1 VASFYPLAEAAE
13 RVGGDLVSVTNL
25 TPPGVEPALALL
37 GALGGPR
44 ALASPT
50 GGGLHVH
57 RLHVGSVGA
66 RQLAAHLRQVPDLGA
81 RG

>member
-1 VASFYPLAEAAE
+1 MNTRRTTSPLRGKAATVA
-13 RVGGDLVSVTNL
+13 V
-25 TPPGVEPALALL
+25 ALALL

-57 RLHVGSVGA
+57 RLHVGGSVGA
-66 RQLAAHLRQVPDLGA
+66 RQLAAHLRQVPDLGV

>member
-1 VASFYPLAEAAE
+1 MNTRRTTSPVRGGVAALA
-13 RVGGDLVSVTNL
+13 VG
-25 TPPGVEPALALL
+25 LALL
-37 GALGGPR
+37 GSLWGPN

-50 GGGLHVH
+50 GGGQHLPHVLHVG
-57 RLHVGSVGA
+57 GSVGA

>member
-1 VASFYPLAEAAE
+1 M
-13 RVGGDLVSVTNL
+13 L
-25 TPPGVEPALALL
+25 TVALL
-37 GALGGPR
+37 AASCGSSNEDTGDADQQDTRSVVALV
-44 ALASPT
+44 SPT

-57 RLHVGSVGA
+57 RLHVGGSVGA